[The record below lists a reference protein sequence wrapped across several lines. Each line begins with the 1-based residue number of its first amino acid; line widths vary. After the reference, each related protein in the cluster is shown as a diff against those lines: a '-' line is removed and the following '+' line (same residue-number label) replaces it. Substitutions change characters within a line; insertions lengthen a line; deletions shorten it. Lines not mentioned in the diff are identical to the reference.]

1 MVSAQFLCRNEST
14 LFPIFDFR
22 PKTAAS
28 LHAMTRRLFSALI
41 FLLTL
46 TTFGQT
52 KVSGVVLDEQN
63 KPVGYANVAFKGTTE
78 GVITNEDG
86 RFYLES
92 PANRSTL
99 VVSFVGYN
107 SQEITLTKAV
117 NYDMKVILAGGE
129 ELSEVRVFAGKT
141 SKKNNPAIDI
151 LRKIW
156 ARKRK
161 NGLKMFKQY
170 EMDKYEKVEFDMNT
184 IDSALMKSKLFKG
197 MEFVFNYVDTSNV
210 TGKTYLP
217 VFINEAISKVYGDNT
232 RNKLKEVLEANR
244 NSGFSNNQQILAFIK
259 DLYSNYDIY
268 ENYLKFFDK
277 AFTSPLSRTG
287 IDVYNYVLADSA
299 FVDKKWCYN
308 IVFYPRRPNELT
320 FKGDFWVNDT
330 TWAIKNI
337 NMAASKSA
345 NINWVKEI
353 YIEQDFEVLNDSVF
367 LLTRDY
373 MMSDFAFNKKEK
385 SKGVYGKRTT
395 LYQNHVFNKE
405 KEDDFYKPEVNSFDE
420 TVYKRDDDYWE
431 QRRFEDLNK
440 DEKGIYQMLDTL
452 QTNKKF
458 RRLYNLVSI
467 LGSGYIQKGN
477 FDYGPIFSTFGYNE
491 VEGLRLRA
499 GGRTY
504 FGQNDPWRLQ
514 GYVAYGFKDNKFK
527 YGLSGRWLLD
537 KKSRLI
543 LSGGNRRDVE
553 QIGASLT
560 TTNDILG
567 RSFASSA
574 LFTSGSNGKLTNIN
588 LTSLALEI
596 EPVKNLTFQAGFSYR
611 TLQSASETFS
621 LAYYTD
627 LHQTTVKSDI
637 KQSEFSLQ
645 MDLTPKR
652 KTIGYGVERDIVDS
666 PYTRFFLNYS
676 QGLKGV
682 LDSDFDY
689 ERFQVYFKQPLNMG
703 GIGRLDVITELGKT
717 FSYIPLGLMTIVPG
731 NQTYFTIE
739 NTFNLLDFYEFEA
752 DTYATIQL
760 QHNFGGRIF
769 SRIPFMRKLNW
780 RETVGFK
787 GVVGTISDKNRL
799 INAPSGLV
807 YNAPENFYWEYNAGI
822 GNIFKVFKLEFSWRG
837 SYITPQST
845 NFGVKGSFGFYF

>member
-1 MVSAQFLCRNEST
+1 
-14 LFPIFDFR
+14 
-22 PKTAAS
+22 
-28 LHAMTRRLFSALI
+28 MTRNLFTAFLLLISALM
-41 FLLTL
+41 LA
-46 TTFGQT
+46 QT
-52 KVSGVVLDEQN
+52 KVSGIVLDDNN
-63 KPVGYANVAFKGTTE
+63 KPVGYASVAFKGTSE
-78 GVITNEDG
+78 GIITNEDG

-92 PANRSTL
+92 KENRKTL
-99 VVSFVGYN
+99 VVSFVGYTA
-107 SQEITLTKAV
+107 QEIELTKSV
-117 NYDMKVILAGGE
+117 TYDMKITLLSGE
-129 ELSEVRVFAGKT
+129 DLNEVKIFSGKM

-161 NGLKMFKQY
+161 NGLRQFKQY
-170 EMDKYEKVEFDMNT
+170 EMEKYEKVEFDANS
-184 IDSALMKSKLFKG
+184 IDSAYMKSKLFKG
-197 MEFVFNYVDTSNV
+197 MEFIFKYVDTSKI

-217 VFINEAISKVYGDNT
+217 IFINEALSNVYGDNV
-232 RNKLKEVLEANR
+232 RNKVKEVLKANKT
-244 NSGFSNNQQILAFIK
+244 SGFNNNQQITAFIK
-259 DLYSNYDIY
+259 DLYNDYDIY

-299 FVDKKWCYN
+299 YIDKKWCYN
-308 IVFYPRRPNELT
+308 IVYYPRRKNELT

-330 TWAIKNI
+330 TWAIKKI
-337 NMAASKSA
+337 NMEVTKSA

-353 YIEQDFEVLNDSVF
+353 YIEQEFEVVSDSVF

-373 MMSDFAFNKKEK
+373 MMSDFAFSKKEK

-395 LYQNHVFNKE
+395 LFRNHKFNVE
-405 KEDDFYKPEVNSFDE
+405 HPDDFYKQEVNAFDE
-420 TVYKRDDDYWE
+420 SVYKKDDDFWAE
-431 QRRFEDLNK
+431 NRFEDLNK
-440 DEKGIYQMLDTL
+440 DEVGIYKMLDTL

-458 RRLYNLVSI
+458 RRITDLVTI
-467 LGSGYIQKGN
+467 LASGYIQKGN

-491 VEGLRLRA
+491 VEGVRLRT

-504 FGQNDPWRLQ
+504 FGQNDPWRVQ
-514 GYVAYGFKDNKFK
+514 GYVAYGFKDDKFK
-527 YGLSGRWLLD
+527 YGISGKWLLD

-574 LFTSGSNGKLTNIN
+574 VFSSGSNGKLTNIN
-588 LTSLALEI
+588 LTSIALEI

-611 TLQSASETFS
+611 TLESASSTFS

-627 LHQTTVKSDI
+627 LHQQTIKSEI
-637 KQSEFSLQ
+637 KQSEMSLQ
-645 MDLTPKR
+645 MDWTPRR
-652 KTIGYGVERDIVDS
+652 KTIHYGVERDVVDS
-666 PYTRFFLNYS
+666 PYSRIFLNYS

-682 LDSDFDY
+682 LNSDFDY
-689 ERFQVYFKQPLNMG
+689 EKFQLYYKQPFNIG
-703 GIGRLDVITELGKT
+703 GIGRLNIITELGKT
-717 FSYIPLGLMTIVPG
+717 YSYIPLGLMSIVPG
-731 NQTYFTIE
+731 NQSYFTIE
-739 NTFNLLDFYEFEA
+739 NTFNLLDYYEFEA
-752 DTYATIQL
+752 DTYATIQVE
-760 QHNFGGRIF
+760 HNFGGRIF

-787 GVVGTISDKNRL
+787 GVVGSISDKNKI
-799 INAPSGLV
+799 INIPSGLT
-807 YNAPENFYWEYNAGI
+807 YRAPEDFYWEYNAGI
-822 GNIFKVFKLEFSWRG
+822 GNIFKVFKIEFSWRG
-837 SYITPQST
+837 SYITPTST